1 MAAAAIW
8 IDPLAKWWHVGGSQ
22 AWHGAALSPK
32 RLLLVVQRAASAF
45 SGRTWRPTA
54 RERALRGT
62 SGRPAG
68 RACFCAGWYAIPPH
82 PAVTSSSADA
92 GIGRPLGIKCLT
104 SLSTPLCR
112 PLTTGF
118 LLLNFHAGPGTASPH
133 FGLGHASNAF
143 CVPPGADAARDVLL
157 ILLWQLVTLPSCRE
171 HACRH

>member
-1 MAAAAIW
+1 MKLQRLRDAARQPRYIEHLDCGSSSYRIW

-118 LLLNFHAGPGTASPH
+118 LLLNFHAGAIGDPSLMQRACLQALETASH
-133 FGLGHASNAF
+133 HLGRCF
-143 CVPPGADAARDVLL
+143 
-157 ILLWQLVTLPSCRE
+157 
-171 HACRH
+171 